1 MRGPGQKR
9 STMTDLFSM
18 FSYVDAIGTFGTLIV
33 VAAYFGTQ
41 MRFINSD
48 DLIFPMLNLRFP
60 ADSLLALLQFQP
72 GFGARGI
79 FLDTDQLVEIRQ
91 AIRAGGNAASQK
103 PS

>member
-1 MRGPGQKR
+1 
-9 STMTDLFSM
+9 MTDLFSM

-48 DLIFPMLNLRFP
+48 DLIFPMLNLCG
-60 ADSLLALLQFQP
+60 SLLIAFSLYYNFNLASALMEFFWILISLL
-72 GFGARGI
+72 G
-79 FLDTDQLVEIRQ
+79 IRQ
-91 AIRAGGNAASQK
+91 AIRAGRNAASQK